1 MVCGIVGVVLSFFW
15 IGFLPAL
22 AGVILG
28 HIGRKK
34 EPEARGFSLTGIITG
49 YVGLAFAL
57 FAFLAIL
64 AALFIP
70 FFLATYAPS
79 ASYYSS

>member
-1 MVCGIVGVVLSFFW
+1 MVCGIGGVVLSVFF

-22 AGVILG
+22 AAVILG
-28 HIGRKK
+28 HIGWKK
-34 EPEARGFSLTGIITG
+34 EPEARGFSLAGIITG

-57 FAFLAIL
+57 LAFLAIL

-70 FFLATYAPS
+70 IFLATTAMGAGYS
-79 ASYYSS
+79 A